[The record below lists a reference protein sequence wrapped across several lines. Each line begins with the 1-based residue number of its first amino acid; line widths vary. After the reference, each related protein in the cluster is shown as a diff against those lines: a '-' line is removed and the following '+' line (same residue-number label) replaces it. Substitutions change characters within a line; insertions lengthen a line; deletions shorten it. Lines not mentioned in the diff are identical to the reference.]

1 MYLCKIYDLSSSS
14 FVGFDAAE
22 MVKQKEVMKQGV
34 TVFFTK
40 HGSSPQDSKRL
51 MRILLLS
58 ALSLFESMAME
69 FSVSTSS
76 SSTTSMFW
84 WQLLCMVLMTAL
96 SIALGWIF
104 YLKWQ
109 INALQGKCSKLSI
122 DTKLYKVLDLL
133 KGYKDK
139 MLGQHENGEEENR
152 ESDPIVENPDAT
164 RDDVHTMVPGDAGSE
179 CPSIPH
185 WLDPETLSWCMT
197 PTQSCVLDMIDLK
210 RCMKKLRLSRTKIR
224 CILSKCQRS
233 ALSEICSSA
242 GDALDVQHMSF

>member
-1 MYLCKIYDLSSSS
+1 MLYLMYLCKIYDLSSSS
-14 FVGFDAAE
+14 FVGSDAAE

-34 TVFFTK
+34 KVFTK

-58 ALSLFESMAME
+58 ALSLPESMAME

-96 SIALGWIF
+96 CIALGWIF

-139 MLGQHENGEEENR
+139 MLGKHENGEEENQ

-185 WLDPETLSWCMT
+185 GLDPQTLQLMHDTNS
-197 PTQSCVLDMIDLK
+197 VLRARYD
-210 RCMKKLRLSRTKIR
+210 RLE
-224 CILSKCQRS
+224 
-233 ALSEICSSA
+233 ALYEEAEIVQDE
-242 GDALDVQHMSF
+242 DAMYTLQNQMDEVTHLMYNI